1 MSSLGLVSAA
11 PTAAERELPE
21 TADDEP
27 WGPNKNLH
35 VADESRALRT
45 LNILDLP
52 DELLLG
58 IFELVEGPDFDS
70 PLRRSRWL
78 RTDDAFPISK
88 QDIKNTRLVCRR
100 FCDIS
105 SQLLVRFVRVDLNEL
120 SLTRLDEIARHPIIS
135 KGVRLVKV
143 ILHFYNHQFEHRN
156 AFIAYHAD
164 MVEEHVPLI
173 KTFRAWKHGLSD
185 QVVAS
190 MSAERKALADD
201 LHWLI
206 DADPDDDGAWT
217 EDKHACRLRVE
228 QIHREYLGLRAAQQ
242 SLVRSGKFSQV
253 LGSAIA
259 RMPGARRLGFADVG
273 YTIQKVHRLSE
284 PGTELWSGL
293 RHVMLQPMGCD
304 EVARHGLELPDY
316 GCIAGMIDAVRS
328 AGAFLNGINIYLTQ
342 PGSLVLAPDMREA
355 FSSGLRQLKEFSFE
369 CVNIPD
375 EPDADEVSQF
385 LAACLKTP
393 SLRSLTLNMRSNTS
407 DTPMVDAG
415 KALGAKSWPELTN
428 LFLRSVDIDL
438 SKLALLLERLPESM
452 VHLALEDVSLRAG
465 TWKDALDALRA
476 KKSIRKLLSQPH
488 AAECDNMSS
497 ENYQKIFGQTSQN
510 SYVSNAEL
518 YIRNSIFQTHNPLQL
533 LEDGLAIEAGE

>member
-1 MSSLGLVSAA
+1 MSPLGLVSAA
-11 PTAAERELPE
+11 PTAAERELSE
-21 TADDEP
+21 TADNELRGPDE
-27 WGPNKNLH
+27 NLH
-35 VADESRALRT
+35 VADESRGSLRT

-70 PLRRSRWL
+70 PLRRSRCF

-88 QDIKNTRLVCRR
+88 QDIKNARLVCRR

-120 SLTRLDEIARHPIIS
+120 SLARLDEIARHPIIS
-135 KGVRLVKV
+135 KGVRLVKI
-143 ILHFYNHQFEHRN
+143 ILHFYNRQFEHRN

-206 DADPDDDGAWT
+206 DADPHDDGAWT

-328 AGAFLNGINIYLTQ
+328 AGGFLNGTHIYLTQ

-385 LAACLKTP
+385 LAA
-393 SLRSLTLNMRSNTS
+393 
-407 DTPMVDAG
+407 
-415 KALGAKSWPELTN
+415 
-428 LFLRSVDIDL
+428 FDIDL

-476 KKSIRKLLSQPH
+476 KKSIRKELSRPH

-497 ENYQKIFGQTSQN
+497 EDYQRIFSRAEQN
-510 SYVSNAEL
+510 PYVSKAEL

-533 LEDGLAIEAGE
+533 LEDRLAIEAGE